1 MKRKFVLLMMLFVLL
16 LSSIANADGGED
28 ASLLPNDILQILSG
42 TEWSSYKVGRVNCG
56 SSLADYYSDACCWYD
71 QYGHAAAFVLMH
83 SENKN
88 VLCLF
93 EKNSAGKWVL
103 KAKSSE
109 IVKQGERIPLIT
121 SEEYGI
127 YYVSYID
134 DDRKS
139 ELSLE
144 IEKKKDGWYVTRIN
158 WDKDNVFMELSLY
171 ENKIEYLKIV
181 YANGGSKSTRTT
193 VEGVTPPTSFA
204 EFSLDNIPMTPE
216 KARAQLSL
224 PPDIPQATG
233 EYSLPQPQNI
243 KFTSNKKYA
252 VYSGPGENYFRGG
265 NGKAA
270 VSTNDWI
277 QVFGRENGWIMLQYD
292 ITSDH
297 MRIGWIQESALP
309 KNANVSDMQFSQA
322 QVWTKASSN
331 LTDDPLFSAAAIST
345 IPANTEV
352 TRLATMGTWT
362 YVEWNAANAQP
373 MRGFVQSANLT
384 NLSADDVQAIAVR
397 TLLASG
403 FNTGEQEASYSCQ
416 YDPETARWS
425 VVVYVQHKYQTVVW
439 VDDATGEG
447 TIG

>member
-1 MKRKFVLLMMLFVLL
+1 MVQHERGT
-16 LSSIANADGGED
+16 AYYH
-28 ASLLPNDILQILSG
+28 LPG
-42 TEWSSYKVGRVNCG
+42 
-56 SSLADYYSDACCWYD
+56 
-71 QYGHAAAFVLMH
+71 
-83 SENKN
+83 
-88 VLCLF
+88 LF
-93 EKNSAGKWVL
+93 EFYELYRVFLPLFREHREYFYDWCEIGSVYGAPADCIWGGGRTGFGDAQPHRVL
-103 KAKSSE
+103 ALM
-109 IVKQGERIPLIT
+109 Q
-121 SEEYGI
+121 EYGI
-127 YYVSYID
+127 SARLTFSNSLLREEHLTDPKCNALCAQFAQGSVQNGVIVHSDLLVDYLQEHYPELYLVS
-134 DDRKS
+134 
-139 ELSLE
+139 
-144 IEKKKDGWYVTRIN
+144 
-158 WDKDNVFMELSLY
+158 
-171 ENKIEYLKIV
+171 
-181 YANGGSKSTRTT
+181 STTKVLT
-193 VEGVTPPTSFA
+193 
-204 EFSLDNIPMTPE
+204 EF
-216 KARAQLSL
+216 AQLEAETAR
-224 PPDIPQATG
+224 PEFRYVVPDFRLNKALAQLD
-233 EYSLPQPQNI
+233 SLPQPQNI

-252 VYSGPGENYFRGG
+252 VYSGPGENYFRSG

-309 KNANVSDMQFSQA
+309 KNANVSDVQFSQA
-322 QVWTKASSN
+322 KVWTKVSSN
-331 LTDDPLFSAAAIST
+331 LTDDPLFSAAAISA

-384 NLSADDVQAIAVR
+384 NLSADDVQTIAVR

-403 FNTGEQEASYSCQ
+403 FNAVEQEASYSCL

>member
-1 MKRKFVLLMMLFVLL
+1 
-16 LSSIANADGGED
+16 
-28 ASLLPNDILQILSG
+28 
-42 TEWSSYKVGRVNCG
+42 
-56 SSLADYYSDACCWYD
+56 
-71 QYGHAAAFVLMH
+71 
-83 SENKN
+83 
-88 VLCLF
+88 
-93 EKNSAGKWVL
+93 
-103 KAKSSE
+103 
-109 IVKQGERIPLIT
+109 
-121 SEEYGI
+121 
-127 YYVSYID
+127 
-134 DDRKS
+134 
-139 ELSLE
+139 
-144 IEKKKDGWYVTRIN
+144 
-158 WDKDNVFMELSLY
+158 
-171 ENKIEYLKIV
+171 
-181 YANGGSKSTRTT
+181 
-193 VEGVTPPTSFA
+193 
-204 EFSLDNIPMTPE
+204 MTPE
-216 KARAQLSL
+216 KAREQLSL
-224 PPDIPQATG
+224 PPDIPQSAG

-252 VYSGPGENYFRGG
+252 VYSGPGKNYFRGG

-322 QVWTKASSN
+322 KVWTKVSSN

-362 YVEWNAANAQP
+362 YVEWNATNAQP
-373 MRGFVQSANLT
+373 MCGFVQSANLT

-403 FNTGEQEASYSCQ
+403 FNAREQEASYSCL

-425 VVVYVQHKYQTVVW
+425 AVVYVQHKYQTVVW